1 MNFLPAR
8 WRDGAIEVAGHRLPV
23 TLALAEQLS
32 AAGEFA
38 LGIRP
43 EYVTLSEPG
52 ATGALPVT
60 VSQIQDIGTYWLL
73 AARVGETVMRA
84 RLNLTSAIP
93 QVGDQVWLKVLGPH
107 SCFYG
112 GDQQM
117 IAAGAEPVAAG
128 ASA

>member
-1 MNFLPAR
+1 M
-8 WRDGAIEVAGHRLPV
+8 
-23 TLALAEQLS
+23 
-32 AAGEFA
+32 GEFT

-43 EYVTLSEPG
+43 EYVALTHAG

-73 AARVGETVMRA
+73 AAHVGETVMRA

-93 QVGDQVWLKVLGPH
+93 QVGEQVWVKVLGPQ

-112 GDQQM
+112 GDQQL
-117 IAAGAEPVAAG
+117 IAAGMEPPPPGESV
-128 ASA
+128 